1 MHPSQS
7 LFDRWIARP
16 RRRWPTALVAVA
28 LFAALPFASA
38 LDGTLDLFLTTD
50 AWRLWLFPTVIAYI
64 LAVAPL
70 MGRIDR
76 AVQASFRAILEIP
89 QEETERL
96 FQTAGVPRPAGEM
109 RAVAV
114 GALLG
119 YLSLWGT
126 GNAVPDGWLEIVGIA
141 EAVLMYAMLAWVIY
155 LSLIGSRLM
164 RVLHRQPL
172 RVDPFDVTPFEAIG
186 RQGLVLA
193 LVFVGGITLSIL
205 FVGFRSENVRLA
217 AFFQPPR
224 NGSSRP
230 FAITL
235 SHRAEHWPSGSN
247 PARRRRRSPSRC
259 WPSPPT
265 RDDSRR
271 CPPGRTTPPC
281 CGPSSSPSWSR
292 RAPSGRACSGT
303 SSSRSRR
310 AGRAAPAGQ
319 GTAEG
324 AGGAEPAPLLVLPP
338 ITPFGC

>member
-16 RRRWPTALVAVA
+16 RRPWPTALVAVA
-28 LFAALPFASA
+28 LFAALPVASA
-38 LDGTLDLFLTTD
+38 LDGTLERFLTTD

-96 FQTAGVPRPAGEM
+96 FQTAGVPRPTGEM

-217 AFFQPPR
+217 AFW
-224 NGSSRP
+224 
-230 FAITL
+230 L
-235 SHRAEHWPSGSN
+235 SYF
-247 PARRRRRSPSRC
+247 
-259 WPSPPT
+259 PPT
-265 RDDSRR
+265 LVPIVIFFLIMQPTHRVLSAAKKRELEAVRR
-271 CPPGRTTPPC
+271 HIVASCRALAQRIESGQETPALSQQVLALSAYERRLEQMPTWPYNTSMLRTLFF
-281 CGPSSSPSWSR
+281 SVLV
-292 RAPSGRACSGT
+292 
-303 SSSRSRR
+303 
-310 AGRAAPAGQ
+310 PAG
-319 GTAEG
+319 TFG
-324 AGGAEPAPLLVLPP
+324 ARVLGDVLFP
-338 ITPFGC
+338 